1 MSSISTIITR
11 FSQNA
16 LKRLILLVLLAVMLP
31 IFGTSSADAQTR
43 KLKLY
48 YLHTGEKATI
58 TFKKG
63 NKFLPS
69 GLKKI
74 NRFLRDWRRNEPT
87 RMDPL
92 LMDLI
97 WEVYKKSGSRAYIH
111 VISGY
116 RSPKT
121 NNMLRKRGRG
131 VAKRSQH
138 TLGKALDFYLP
149 DVKLSKLRKIG
160 LIKQVG
166 GVGYYPR
173 SGSPFVHMDTGRV
186 RHWPRMTRK
195 QLVRVF
201 PKGKTLHVPTDGK
214 PLPGYKQAVA
224 SINARKS
231 GKKKIVLAKDEKKRK
246 NFFQRLAGRGGD
258 DDEGASASNI
268 PAPKK
273 VKTTAKPAAK
283 PAIVETVP
291 VPQKTI
297 VTTIAAPVETPKELP
312 PKPEPIFLAN
322 IPIPRAAPR
331 SQLKAIVE
339 TTTAEPIV
347 TAALETQT
355 EPVPVDETTTTAFN
369 VPVPVIRPNF
379 TPDVPVQLAS
389 AQLDEPSQVDTGT
402 NSNLQK
408 QLLAQ
413 AKEQLRTKL
422 GLPPR
427 PSADVGPTFQTALL
441 EENSNTLATR
451 SLAPTVEKPT
461 LQPEIISAT
470 PIDQLPDKSV
480 LNNDSNV
487 ESSTLAP
494 AAAVQEKAIED
505 TPVVPANIT
514 PTARPKLILP
524 EEPELPQAATFDSL
538 PVVEPDNE
546 TPQIEE
552 PAAPVI
558 LASVPVPK
566 QRAEIIDD
574 EPAAIIPSAPKIA
587 NIEQDD
593 AAPREI
599 LMASLEANEQAR
611 PVTSAPRALDE
622 LSISW
627 SEENRTGNF
636 VLAASLTNDAA
647 DQMRAPAYGRAAIR
661 QLPKMV
667 LTAGF
672 NPTTNIQNASRFTG
686 NAIRFQSFTR
696 FN

>member
-1 MSSISTIITR
+1 M
-11 FSQNA
+11 
-16 LKRLILLVLLAVMLP
+16 LVLLAILLP
-31 IFGTSSADAQTR
+31 VFAASSADAQTR

-97 WEVYKKSGSRAYIH
+97 WEVYKKSGSKAYIH

-186 RHWPRMTRK
+186 RHWPRMSRK

-273 VKTTAKPAAK
+273 VKTTTKPPVVKTA
-283 PAIVETVP
+283 P

-297 VTTIAAPVETPKELP
+297 TTTIAAPIEAPKEIP
-312 PKPEPIFLAN
+312 PKPEPIILAN

-347 TAALETQT
+347 TAALDAQT
-355 EPVPVDETTTTAFN
+355 EPVPIDETTTATFN
-369 VPVPVIRPNF
+369 VPVPAIRPNYS
-379 TPDVPVQLAS
+379 PDNPVQLAS
-389 AQLDEPSQVDTGT
+389 AQIDEPSQIAAET
-402 NSNLQK
+402 NSDLQK

-413 AKEQLRTKL
+413 AKQQLRTKL

-441 EENSNTLATR
+441 EENSNSLATR
-451 SLAPTVEKPT
+451 SLVPVVEKPAS
-461 LQPEIISAT
+461 QPEIISAT
-470 PIDQLPDKSV
+470 PIDQLPNASV
-480 LNNDSNV
+480 LENDNSTQNSNEI
-487 ESSTLAP
+487 ESATLAP
-494 AAAVQEKAIED
+494 VAPAQEKPIED
-505 TPVVPANIT
+505 TPIVPVNIT
-514 PTARPKLILP
+514 PTARPQPKSP

-552 PAAPVI
+552 PVAPVI

-566 QRAEIIDD
+566 QRAKIIDD
-574 EPAAIIPSAPKIA
+574 KPATTVPK
-587 NIEQDD
+587 NFQ
-593 AAPREI
+593 
-599 LMASLEANEQAR
+599 
-611 PVTSAPRALDE
+611 TG
-622 LSISW
+622 ISK
-627 SEENRTGNF
+627 
-636 VLAASLTNDAA
+636 
-647 DQMRAPAYGRAAIR
+647 Y
-661 QLPKMV
+661 
-667 LTAGF
+667 
-672 NPTTNIQNASRFTG
+672 
-686 NAIRFQSFTR
+686 
-696 FN
+696 